1 MFYVKLCVPSSLF
14 HIFRSNKWYQSLEE
28 SKERRVYNMFW
39 KFKQRFMEPTCAC
52 WSSTRRHW
60 SWRLKMKNFH
70 RYFCKIRRCN
80 GDVHF
85 VRFCSDFL
93 EEVDQGPV

>member
-1 MFYVKLCVPSSLF
+1 MLEFNSM
-14 HIFRSNKWYQSLEE
+14 SLELE
-28 SKERRVYNMFW
+28 VED
-39 KFKQRFMEPTCAC
+39 EE
-52 WSSTRRHW
+52 
-60 SWRLKMKNFH
+60 FH